1 MYGEEN
7 QGLDIIGQQQ
17 RQQQKA
23 QQQQQQPAILG
34 SNDNN
39 GRRNGNQQKGHAS
52 GSRAPGSDDGC
63 CENVGARASALL
75 EKVPPCTCE
84 YFVSALCTHM
94 CHFLRPALPAFP
106 QC

>member
-23 QQQQQQPAILG
+23 QQQQQQQPAILG
-34 SNDNN
+34 ASDNN
-39 GRRNGNQQKGHAS
+39 GRRNGNQKGHGA

-84 YFVSALCTHM
+84 YGF
-94 CHFLRPALPAFP
+94 
-106 QC
+106 